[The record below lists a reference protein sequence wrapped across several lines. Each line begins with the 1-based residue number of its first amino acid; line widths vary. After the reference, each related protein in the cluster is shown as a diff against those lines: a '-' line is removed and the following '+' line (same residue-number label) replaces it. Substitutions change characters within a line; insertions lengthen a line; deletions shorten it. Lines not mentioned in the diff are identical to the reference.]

1 MPYSPGVQDISGQL
15 IAQGMNRGQDAY
27 YSNLN
32 NNINQFFKTR
42 EEDSA
47 FQAKNKAMQAMIT
60 ANKEEF
66 GLNDETLK
74 PFLKGS
80 TFESPRDAYAR
91 MGTFVETN
99 VLMANQKRAAANAK
113 SEIDQRAAQT
123 RLLEVNAAAHQQ
135 DMAAKEKA
143 ALDVQAQKDF
153 LGNLNQFS
161 QPSTP
166 IIDRNKIVSN
176 PSLVNYGNAN
186 ITAPGTGVL
195 SKEIL
200 SQFQVPKYTGAETP
214 TYAGSSPNTAVPTRG
229 GGVLSTGTQEDFKA
243 LQKQPYVQEQLRILE
258 ATGQLGSPANIEAN
272 LTRRAIAEQAAQ
284 SRSIKDPAD
293 YKEADPVTGTIY
305 DVTSRGGVVRKTI
318 NPDYVKSVAA
328 ENKVAAVAKQKADV
342 EMAQS
347 NIFADKAR
355 VGLGA
360 IDTAKE
366 LINKSHFGNF
376 LLNKTDINAALS
388 TIKSSVALTELRRL
402 KESGVSLG
410 QIAKFEIEMLE
421 ASQGNL
427 EWSGLRDSKQLLE
440 VLSRIERNFGNV
452 VKANSM
458 KLEGKTDQE
467 IGKYLLNQR
476 SDEDVVATYKRD
488 NPKTI
493 KNDEQIVTEHQIKLA
508 RANNPNG
515 KIIDLG
521 VFDPNSRTLVPTIE
535 IPGKIDGLTT
545 PANSLSPSAQRYY
558 NSARKT

>member
-1 MPYSPGVQDISGQL
+1 MPYNPGIQDISGRL
-15 IAQGMNRGQDAY
+15 YAKGMERGQQY
-27 YSNLN
+27 LN
-32 NNINQFFKTR
+32 QGINQFFKTQ
-42 EEDSA
+42 EEETA
-47 FQAKNKAMQAMIT
+47 FEAKNKAMLAMIT
-60 ANKEEF
+60 ANKEQF
-66 GLNDETLK
+66 GLKDDESLK
-74 PFLKGS
+74 QFLKGS
-80 TFESPRDAYAR
+80 TFESQRDKYAR
-91 MGTFVETN
+91 MGTLVETN
-99 VLMANQKRAAANAK
+99 VMMANQKRAEDNAK

-123 RLLEVNAAAHQQ
+123 RLLEVNAAAHRQN
-135 DMAAKEKA
+135 MAVQEKA
-143 ALDVQAQKDF
+143 ALDAQAQKDF

-161 QPSTP
+161 RPSTP

-229 GGVLSTGTQEDFKA
+229 GGVLSTGTQEDFRA

-272 LTRRAIAEQAAQ
+272 MTRRAIAEQAAQ
-284 SRSIKDPAD
+284 AKLDATRLRALQR
-293 YKEADPVTGTIY
+293 KEVIN
-305 DVTSRGGVVRKTI
+305 GVVHDVYIQDGQKFAVPNTQAQI
-318 NPDYVKSVAA
+318 FAA
-328 ENKVAAVAKQKADV
+328 AQLEAEESKKAKADV

-360 IDTAKE
+360 INTAKT
-366 LINKSHFGNF
+366 LIGKSNLGPLTF
-376 LLNKTDINAALS
+376 LWNRTDVNAALS
-388 TIKSSVALTELRRL
+388 TVKASVALTELRRL

-427 EWSGLRDSKQLLE
+427 EWKADRSKEDLLKI
-440 VLSRIERNFGNV
+440 LSDMERNFQNIA
-452 VKANSM
+452 KANSM

-493 KNDEQIVTEHQIKLA
+493 KEYEQIVTEHKIKLE

-515 KIIDLG
+515 KMIDIG
-521 VFDPNSRTLVPTIE
+521 VFDPNSGTLVPSTE
-535 IPGKIDGLTT
+535 IPGEIDGLTT
-545 PANSLSPSAQRYY
+545 PAEGLSPKARRYL
-558 NSARKT
+558 NSMQ